1 MRIKV
6 IEPPALEPMTIEEAK
21 KIMGITGGYD
31 DDEMVSLLAQA
42 RQECEHYQR
51 RRFITQTLDVYL
63 DKFPSSSVLEL
74 IDCSPVQSIIHIKYT
89 DYNGVTAELPST
101 SYVLDNVSEVNRLV
115 LSRNCSWP
123 SVELATVN
131 GVVIRLIAGVDAEK
145 VGNRIVSSLP
155 EAIKWAIE
163 LQMRIVYDNPP
174 NREDLTKARNQL
186 LKPKRVMLI

>member
-42 RQECEHYQR
+42 RQDCEHYQR

-74 IDCSPVQSIIHIKYT
+74 IDCSPVQSITHIKYT
-89 DYNGVTAELPST
+89 DYNGVTAEFPST

-123 SVELATVN
+123 SVELAPVN

-174 NREDLTKARNQL
+174 NREDLMKARNQL